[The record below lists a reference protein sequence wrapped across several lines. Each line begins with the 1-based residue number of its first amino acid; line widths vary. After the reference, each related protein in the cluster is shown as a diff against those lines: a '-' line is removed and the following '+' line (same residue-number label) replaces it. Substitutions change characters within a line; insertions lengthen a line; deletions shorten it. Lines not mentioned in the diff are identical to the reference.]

1 MFHVLFFG
9 LFIFGQ
15 LCNYCYEIT
24 HRVLFGSPTE
34 PRIAS
39 GVGVIIIFQFARIL
53 DVSRCVISGKGRRER
68 DNPFLVNNYDSLD
81 MNNLSV
87 NDTIQPKGV
96 DKTPLGLV
104 GLINQLGMV
113 LISILY

>member
-1 MFHVLFFG
+1 MLRILKEGPFFG
-9 LFIFGQ
+9 
-15 LCNYCYEIT
+15 E
-24 HRVLFGSPTE
+24 
-34 PRIAS
+34 
-39 GVGVIIIFQFARIL
+39 GV
-53 DVSRCVISGKGRRER
+53 GKGRRER

-104 GLINQLGMV
+104 GLIKQLGMV